1 MCCVPQKH
9 GKQHNTHIYIIPLEH
24 DFCVLRQRTE
34 FPWKITRKLWQ
45 ARFIICH
52 ENFMS
57 TKPSRYPL
65 RLLLVR
71 LHSNPIKFDVHIAT
85 ATATAAAMGKYVF
98 SFTSSTGAAHNVV
111 KLWNIQWDATHPL
124 TRSAAQLISHC
135 HHLRVSHTGRS
146 CRYLP
151 NMHILT
157 LTHTRVMPSCVL
169 AAVQSSFLRRIFIN
183 V

>member
-1 MCCVPQKH
+1 MLWAAKTRQT
-9 GKQHNTHIYIIPLEH
+9 KQHPYSIHNNIGTRL
-24 DFCVLRQRTE
+24 LRPSPAHGE

-57 TKPSRYPL
+57 TEPSRYPL
-65 RLLLVR
+65 RLLFVR

-98 SFTSSTGAAHNVV
+98 SFTSSS
-111 KLWNIQWDATHPL
+111 DATQCCQMVKYSVGRNSSSL
-124 TRSAAQLISHC
+124 AGSAAQLISHC
-135 HHLRVSHTGRS
+135 HHLRISHTGRS

-157 LTHTRVMPSCVL
+157 LTRAL
-169 AAVQSSFLRRIFIN
+169 ASRA
-183 V
+183 